1 MTKSR
6 TTEPKMDGEG
16 HDSRTSFPFRKGKAD
31 PKPQTDGL
39 SPHPAECQRH
49 TSSMF
54 PSNHLRWAERDAASG
69 SLPRHRDGWNC
80 PDFRG
85 TREECDGVI
94 PNSLVEVREE
104 PKNKQ
109 ISHIQSHGPKHVET
123 KMRVSCLRVPKSAFD
138 TS

>member
-1 MTKSR
+1 MITNV
-6 TTEPKMDGEG
+6 
-16 HDSRTSFPFRKGKAD
+16 
-31 PKPQTDGL
+31 
-39 SPHPAECQRH
+39 PAIAGVDWETNDQSCQKECQRH

-109 ISHIQSHGPKHVET
+109 NSKKQWWLLTRNCYHCNRSH
-123 KMRVSCLRVPKSAFD
+123 
-138 TS
+138 